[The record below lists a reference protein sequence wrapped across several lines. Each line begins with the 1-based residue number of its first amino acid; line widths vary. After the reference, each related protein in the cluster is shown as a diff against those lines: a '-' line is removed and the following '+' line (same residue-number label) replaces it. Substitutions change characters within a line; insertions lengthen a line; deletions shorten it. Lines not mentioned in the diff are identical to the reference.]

1 MSMNQIPIIDAVRL
15 AAENA
20 ETRVQITNM
29 TILSDGTVRATGMIT
44 RRSTMFNR
52 TWIINRDTFAVLE
65 N

>member
-1 MSMNQIPIIDAVRL
+1 MNQIPIIDAVRR

-20 ETRVQITNM
+20 ETRVQITKM

-65 N
+65 V